1 MREAD
6 AGADRDELP
15 EDQVGGGFDE
25 LERLG
30 GPGDILGGIAALA
43 RVEVLARVRI
53 GVDGARDILVGRQR
67 EADLRGALAA
77 RGRIGVVGA
86 RQVDVAAC
94 IRRDAARGGH
104 DGAF

>member
-30 GPGDILGGIAALA
+30 GPGDILGGVAALA
-43 RVEVLARVRI
+43 RIEVLARIRI
-53 GVDGARDILVGRQR
+53 RVDGAGDILVRRQR
-67 EADLRGALAA
+67 EADLRAALAA
-77 RGRIGVVGA
+77 RRRVGVVGDG
-86 RQVDVAAC
+86 QVDVAA
-94 IRRDAARGGH
+94 
-104 DGAF
+104 GALPY

>member
-43 RVEVLARVRI
+43 RVEVLARVF
-53 GVDGARDILVGRQR
+53 VFTL
-67 EADLRGALAA
+67 
-77 RGRIGVVGA
+77 
-86 RQVDVAAC
+86 C
-94 IRRDAARGGH
+94 
-104 DGAF
+104 